1 MTTKE
6 LFETL
11 KARFSQVLKQ
21 YDIENDTVEVTCRA
35 LTPQEAIGETKRKD
49 FPIITGKDVMPYWIT
64 NPDGFCKILEVLGV
78 FKFVDKIFFQIQHNA

>member
-49 FPIITGKDVMPYWIT
+49 FPIITGKDVMERGAIQELR
-64 NPDGFCKILEVLGV
+64 KLGLSYRAIARKV
-78 FKFVDKIFFQIQHNA
+78 NCAHES